1 MPPPVAGGRGVP
13 GGPLGGLERWRP
25 SMNITR
31 PIKTTPSPMS
41 TQPQAGRP
49 LLLDCSELVLDVG
62 N

>member
-1 MPPPVAGGRGVP
+1 
-13 GGPLGGLERWRP
+13 
-25 SMNITR
+25 MNITR